1 MMRLQRYGFILLA
14 VYALFLSGGYATNV
28 PSIRFFDHF
37 FFTALAIS
45 WLGWRW
51 YRGKGIPSSPLNIV
65 IFALLGIGFLS
76 VLFSTETRMA
86 IEHMWRPLIYTMGFL
101 FIVNAFHHAQDR
113 LVMDITFIIAVT
125 VIFLAGIQI
134 SSAFFGL
141 GLVRLPS
148 QGWVEF
154 LGTGIPFPVTDDMRV
169 FLPLGVS
176 TQTAGFVSPLII
188 LTLAWALSI
197 SKGIV
202 RNAFGVL
209 FALLVMVMIM
219 TFSRGGLLSVM
230 AGLVTFF
237 GLQFVITDRIE
248 KLFTARNLRILGGL
262 LALGIVVV
270 GAVLVISSNRSRQD
284 GDSLRLDLWRS
295 AINMTIDHPLT
306 GVGTGIYGTEL
317 RSYRNPD
324 IADDRLSTAHNIYLN
339 MMAENGLLVLIAWGV
354 GGWILVQTWWQLRKD
369 ADGDSVRYIR
379 LNGAMA
385 ALIAFG
391 VHNMVDTMTTFAA
404 LMLLSV
410 LLVYCTVQPAKSRL
424 QVTQASSHRHLNFV
438 AIGVLLVYGLWFIAI
453 VDPAHRDFLASRDT
467 EQSLETRLVSAQAA
481 VDGDSAVGLYHL
493 QVAFLSGQIAIE
505 SSDAQALQNAID
517 LHLDALERAP
527 TWDIGMINLAG
538 LYEQVDDIDGALHWL
553 TQASAISRE
562 NSADLHWARLSDAI
576 DPSTNEDIIVAYHD
590 DIRWHRYLPL
600 SDFWLATPNRE
611 AALLRYTEDLALNR
625 QYRIYQ
631 VHYPDELSSLLPEN
645 PSSAAEWW
653 VVGEYALT
661 IENDAESGVTAF
673 TEAIALRPEWG

>member
-37 FFTALAIS
+37 FFTALAIG

-51 YRGKGIPSSPLNIV
+51 YRGKGIPSSPLNTV

-76 VLFSTETRMA
+76 VIFSTEARMA

-141 GLVRLPS
+141 GLVRLPG

-154 LGTGIPFPVTDDMRV
+154 LSTGIPFPVTVDMRV

-209 FALLVMVMIM
+209 FALLIIVLIM

-230 AGLVTFF
+230 AGLVAFF
-237 GLQFVITDRIE
+237 GLQFIITDRIE

-270 GAVLVISSNRSRQD
+270 AAVLVISSNRSRQD

-369 ADGDSVRYIR
+369 ADGDS
-379 LNGAMA
+379 
-385 ALIAFG
+385 
-391 VHNMVDTMTTFAA
+391 
-404 LMLLSV
+404 
-410 LLVYCTVQPAKSRL
+410 
-424 QVTQASSHRHLNFV
+424 
-438 AIGVLLVYGLWFIAI
+438 
-453 VDPAHRDFLASRDT
+453 
-467 EQSLETRLVSAQAA
+467 
-481 VDGDSAVGLYHL
+481 
-493 QVAFLSGQIAIE
+493 
-505 SSDAQALQNAID
+505 
-517 LHLDALERAP
+517 
-527 TWDIGMINLAG
+527 
-538 LYEQVDDIDGALHWL
+538 
-553 TQASAISRE
+553 
-562 NSADLHWARLSDAI
+562 
-576 DPSTNEDIIVAYHD
+576 
-590 DIRWHRYLPL
+590 
-600 SDFWLATPNRE
+600 
-611 AALLRYTEDLALNR
+611 
-625 QYRIYQ
+625 
-631 VHYPDELSSLLPEN
+631 
-645 PSSAAEWW
+645 
-653 VVGEYALT
+653 
-661 IENDAESGVTAF
+661 
-673 TEAIALRPEWG
+673 